1 MQGIQRLILTNCVSP
16 TDLDTFERIAMD
28 VVKKGHEPF
37 AMPALQLLVTCVYV
51 GSVDQLER
59 TQKANGV
66 VQEDPDTML
75 RLMEKIDVLFAKVK
89 VSPPATAR
97 VYGRVLSLLVRDLVP
112 AKDVLTKAI
121 KELITSQPHV
131 AVVAQILHQVGKI
144 TLSIRITVSDFWIGC
159 HSQVFRSAIDA
170 AYLPLLQD
178 WLVCSLNNFLTLHS
192 PAKAIWCLTVI
203 FTSASLNVHLLKT
216 FPHLLRLEPQQQQAH
231 GMDANYVDPRLQHFF
246 VVATKDFYDKLSQP
260 QKQMVVD
267 SFSHSATQNTIIGL
281 VGKGLK
287 LNG

>member
-37 AMPALQLLVTCVYV
+37 AMPALQFLVTCVYV

-89 VSPPATAR
+89 VSPPAIAR

-131 AVVAQILHQVGKI
+131 AVVAQILHQVGKGS
-144 TLSIRITVSDFWIGC
+144 LSLFASRYLIFGLGVIR
-159 HSQVFRSAIDA
+159 RSFG
-170 AYLPLLQD
+170 PL
-178 WLVCSLNNFLTLHS
+178 ST
-192 PAKAIWCLTVI
+192 PP
-203 FTSASLNVHLLKT
+203 TSRCCKT
-216 FPHLLRLEPQQQQAH
+216 GSCAP
-231 GMDANYVDPRLQHFF
+231 
-246 VVATKDFYDKLSQP
+246 
-260 QKQMVVD
+260 
-267 SFSHSATQNTIIGL
+267 
-281 VGKGLK
+281 
-287 LNG
+287 